1 MGLEQLRQ
9 RGYRARP
16 LRRIYIP
23 KRNGKLRPLGIP
35 TMLDRAMQALYLLA
49 LDPVAETWA
58 DTHSYGFRLRRSTQD
73 AMQHCFTALSRKLSP
88 RWVLEGDIKAC
99 FDRIDHDWLMRNVPI
114 QRSMLQKWLKAG
126 YMEKRILHPTEDGT
140 PQGGI
145 ISPVLANM
153 ALDGLQGVL
162 KEQYRQ
168 RKGRPYHAVN
178 LIRYADD
185 FVITGASR
193 KVLEDEVKPMV
204 AEFMAARGL
213 VLSEEK
219 TLITPIEEGF
229 DFLGRNVRK
238 YNGKLLIKPSE
249 RNVADFLGK
258 LRDTVRHHLH
268 TDPGTLAYLLNLK
281 LRGWARFHRHFVSK
295 RAFQYV
301 DHALFGMLWKWA
313 RKRHPNKGHR
323 WIASRYWKQVGGDNW
338 VFFGETVGSDGSKHE
353 VTLYCASS
361 MRIIRHS
368 IIRCE
373 VNPYDPEWSEYLIR
387 RTRRYRRRKQEA
399 SETRQPE
406 QIEGE
411 DNLVEPPCP

>member
-1 MGLEQLRQ
+1 MGLEQMRQ
-9 RGYRARP
+9 RGYTARP
-16 LRRIYIP
+16 LRRVHIP

-49 LDPVAETWA
+49 LDPIAETWA

-73 AMQHCFTALSRKLSP
+73 AMQHCFIALARKNAP

-99 FDRIDHDWLMRNVPI
+99 FDRIDHDWLMRHVPI
-114 QRSMLQKWLKAG
+114 QGVMLQKWLKAG
-126 YMEKRILHPTEDGT
+126 YMEKRIIHPTEDGT

-153 ALDGLQGVL
+153 ALDGLQQVL
-162 KEQYRQ
+162 KAQYRQ
-168 RKGRPYHAVN
+168 RKGQTYHAVN

-193 KVLEDEVKPMV
+193 AVLEEEIKPMV
-204 AEFMAARGL
+204 ARFMAERGL
-213 VLSEEK
+213 ELSEEK
-219 TLITPIEEGF
+219 TIITPIEEGF

-238 YNGKLLIKPSE
+238 YNGKLLIKPSK

-258 LRDTVRHHLH
+258 LRDVIRQNINTSA
-268 TDPGTLAYLLNLK
+268 GTLAYLLNLK

-301 DHALFGMLWKWA
+301 DHALFVMLWKWA

-323 WIASRYWKQVGGDNW
+323 WIASRYWKRVGGDNW
-338 VFFGETVGSDGSKHE
+338 VFFGETTGFDRSKHE
-353 VTLYCASS
+353 VTLYPTSS
-361 MRIIRHS
+361 MHIIRHV
-368 IIRCE
+368 IIRCD
-373 VNPYDPEWSEYLIR
+373 VNPYDPEWGKYLAR
-387 RTRRYRRRKQEA
+387 RARRYIKVKTEA
-399 SETRQPE
+399 AENVQPAHG
-406 QIEGE
+406 EGE
-411 DNLVEPPCP
+411 GCLVEPLCL